1 LKKLIKLLDGLSGAG
16 GWLSGILMVLALFL
30 VIGEIVVRS
39 FFSSTLYVTD
49 EYSGYLMA
57 MLTFTGLAYTLRERG
72 HIRMMFLPHVLKGKT
87 HTLFNMACYV
97 VGFLF
102 CAALTSYTWDFFW
115 DSVVSESRSMQISET
130 YLAIP
135 QAFLPLGSLLMTLQ
149 FLAEF
154 LKGITL
160 LRQDTE
166 GIRVLEETDE
176 LGR

>member
-1 LKKLIKLLDGLSGAG
+1 MKKLINLLDGLSIAG
-16 GWLSGILMVLALFL
+16 GWLAGILMMLAMLL
-30 VIGEIVVRS
+30 VIGEIVIRS
-39 FFSSTLYVTD
+39 FFSGTLYIAD

-57 MLTFTGLAYTLRERG
+57 MLTFMGLAYTLRERG
-72 HIRMMFLPHVLKGKT
+72 HIRMMFLPHVIKGRA
-87 HTLFNMACYV
+87 HVVFNMACFV

-135 QAFLPLGSLLMTLQ
+135 QAFLPLGSALLTLQ

-154 LKGITL
+154 LKGVAI

-166 GIRVLEETDE
+166 GIHVLEEADD